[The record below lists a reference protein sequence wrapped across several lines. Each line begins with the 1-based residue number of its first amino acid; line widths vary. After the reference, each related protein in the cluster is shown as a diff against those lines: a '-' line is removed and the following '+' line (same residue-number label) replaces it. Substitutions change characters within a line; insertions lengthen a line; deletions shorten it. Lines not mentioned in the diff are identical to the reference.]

1 MKSMRTKLHSY
12 GKQYDE
18 REQLQALNELKY
30 YEKFGRSSES
40 VNPRAKM
47 LARRIIYTP
56 IRSSVTYEERQQR
69 LINAIMR
76 DIKAKGKKSEA

>member
-1 MKSMRTKLHSY
+1 MRTKLHSY

-18 REQLQALNELKY
+18 RERLQALNELKH
-30 YEKFGRSSES
+30 YEKFGRFSES
-40 VNPRAKM
+40 ANPRAKM

-56 IRSSVTYEERQQR
+56 IRSSVKYEEKKQR

-76 DIKAKGKKSEA
+76 DIKAKGKKREA